1 MILPKTTCGS
11 LLLLRS
17 STYVMFFESS
27 TTTAPTIATMSW
39 WQELCPKCHA
49 ARRIVLYI
57 LKITSHILSWRL
69 QIAIQEIL
77 WGPMG
82 GLGGWPWAAPE
93 WISFN
98 RRARFHSK
106 GGYGRNLDRRLKLI
120 TSGAAQEGW
129 WSILVNTS
137 KVQSP
142 RYFGVKYCDGYFAR
156 RHEGQS
162 NGQYCLRNH
171 HNQTLRIFDTIAP
184 MPAEPETPGTRRW

>member
-1 MILPKTTCGS
+1 
-11 LLLLRS
+11 
-17 STYVMFFESS
+17 MFFESS

-162 NGQYCLRNH
+162 NGQYWLHQDVHMSEEALRVS
-171 HNQTLRIFDTIAP
+171 QGTTALYELRLP
-184 MPAEPETPGTRRW
+184 RLVSELRRIHIPLWVYRN